1 MSSPYNKREQE
12 QQQRT
17 VVDYVNNVNIDLF
30 TANTVHGGVHRD
42 RRYRV
47 HRMVRNNNSNVN

>member
-1 MSSPYNKREQE
+1 MSSPCNEQE
-12 QQQRT
+12 QQQGT
-17 VVDYVNNVNIDLF
+17 VVDYVNIDLF
-30 TANTVHGGVHRD
+30 TANTVHGGIHGD